1 MLGKMLSFICAT
13 VGGALGWWAGS
24 YVGFMTAF
32 FISMVGTGFGIYAGR
47 QLADR
52 YDI

>member
-13 VGGALGWWAGS
+13 VGGAVGWWAGES
-24 YVGFMTAF
+24 AGFMTAF
-32 FISMVGTGFGIYAGR
+32 FVSMVGTGLGIYAGR
-47 QLADR
+47 RLANH